1 MLSHFTL
8 HCIDGYLTDAIQVHE
23 DLLDIKEKLM
33 SNGQVDVSAIQ
44 NAIEKTESSIKVSTL
59 KCLLHIISL
68 ANGCIV

>member
-8 HCIDGYLTDAIQVHE
+8 YCIDGYLTDAIQVHE

-44 NAIEKTESSIKVSTL
+44 NAIEKTESSIKVST
-59 KCLLHIISL
+59 
-68 ANGCIV
+68 

>member
-8 HCIDGYLTDAIQVHE
+8 HSIDGYLSHAIQVHE

-44 NAIEKTESSIKVSTL
+44 NAIEKTESSIKVSFA
-59 KCLLHIISL
+59 KI
-68 ANGCIV
+68 

>member
-8 HCIDGYLTDAIQVHE
+8 HCIDGYLTDGLQVHE

-44 NAIEKTESSIKVSTL
+44 NAIEKTESSIKVSTDNIY
-59 KCLLHIISL
+59 KMY
-68 ANGCIV
+68 